1 MGTENPHEAT
11 AAYVLD
17 ALTEPERAAFE
28 AHLETCPDCA
38 REVREFAATAA
49 LLGTAAAVEPPPA
62 LRGAVLRRIR
72 ELPSDPEPEPGTAG
86 AGPEPEPWAAWGAG
100 PEAQP
105 RAGRGAGP
113 GPETG
118 AAQGPGPEAESG
130 AAQWPGPEAQPG
142 AARRPDPEAGPWAGR
157 GAGPEAEP
165 RAGRG
170 AGPGPETGAAQWPGP
185 EAQRPDPEAGPW
197 AARGAG
203 PEAEPGAARGAGP
216 GPETGVARHRAPRR
230 RAWSRWALAAC
241 LAVAAGL
248 GGVAAW
254 QYQRA
259 DSARQQA
266 RAAEARE
273 AALAGV
279 LSAPDARLASGRIP
293 DGGTGTVVLSR
304 ERDRAVFVPSGMAAP
319 PAGRVYQ
326 LWFAGPGGMRPAGLM
341 DPARPGAPALL
352 AGPVGGATG
361 VGVTVE
367 PEGGSAAPTTAPLV
381 LLALPGAGTGTR
393 TA

>member
-17 ALTEPERAAFE
+17 ALAEPERAAFE

-49 LLGTAAAVEPPPA
+49 LLGTAVAVEPPPA

-72 ELPSDPEPEPGTAG
+72 ELPAGTEPE
-86 AGPEPEPWAAWGAG
+86 
-100 PEAQP
+100 
-105 RAGRGAGP
+105 
-113 GPETG
+113 
-118 AAQGPGPEAESG
+118 
-130 AAQWPGPEAQPG
+130 PG

-157 GAGPEAEP
+157 GAGP
-165 RAGRG
+165 
-170 AGPGPETGAAQWPGP
+170 GPETGAARGPGP
-185 EAQRPDPEAGPW
+185 EAEPGAARRPDPEAGPW
-197 AARGAG
+197 AGPGAG
-203 PEAEPGAARGAGP
+203 PETGATRGP
-216 GPETGVARHRAPRR
+216 GPETGAARHRAPRGR
-230 RAWSRWALAAC
+230 GWARWALAAC

-259 DSARQQA
+259 DTAREQA

-352 AGPVGGATG
+352 AGPVGAATG
-361 VGVTVE
+361 IGVTVE

-381 LLALPGAGTGTR
+381 LLALPGAR

>member
-17 ALTEPERAAFE
+17 ALAEPERAAFE

-49 LLGTAAAVEPPPA
+49 LLGTAVAVEPPPA

-72 ELPSDPEPEPGTAG
+72 ELPAGTEPEPGAARRPDPDAGPWAGPG
-86 AGPEPEPWAAWGAG
+86 AGPEPGATRG
-100 PEAQP
+100 P
-105 RAGRGAGP
+105 GP

-118 AAQGPGPEAESG
+118 AA
-130 AAQWPGPEAQPG
+130 
-142 AARRPDPEAGPWAGR
+142 
-157 GAGPEAEP
+157 
-165 RAGRG
+165 
-170 AGPGPETGAAQWPGP
+170 
-185 EAQRPDPEAGPW
+185 
-197 AARGAG
+197 
-203 PEAEPGAARGAGP
+203 
-216 GPETGVARHRAPRR
+216 RHRAPRGR
-230 RAWSRWALAAC
+230 GWARWALAAC

-259 DSARQQA
+259 DTAREQA

-352 AGPVGGATG
+352 AGPVGAATG
-361 VGVTVE
+361 IGVTVE

-381 LLALPGAGTGTR
+381 LLALPGAR

>member
-17 ALTEPERAAFE
+17 ALAEPERAVFE

-49 LLGTAAAVEPPPA
+49 LLGAAAAVEPPPA

-72 ELPSDPEPEPGTAG
+72 ELPAGAEPEPGAV
-86 AGPEPEPWAAWGAG
+86 
-100 PEAQP
+100 
-105 RAGRGAGP
+105 RGAGP
-113 GPETG
+113 GTEPAPE
-118 AAQGPGPEAESG
+118 PE
-130 AAQWPGPEAQPG
+130 PVP
-142 AARRPDPEAGPWAGR
+142 
-157 GAGPEAEP
+157 
-165 RAGRG
+165 
-170 AGPGPETGAAQWPGP
+170 
-185 EAQRPDPEAGPW
+185 
-197 AARGAG
+197 
-203 PEAEPGAARGAGP
+203 
-216 GPETGVARHRAPRR
+216 ARHRAPRH

-259 DSARQQA
+259 DTARQQA
-266 RAAEARE
+266 RTAEARE

-381 LLALPGAGTGTR
+381 LLALPGAR

>member
-17 ALTEPERAAFE
+17 ALAEPERAAFE

-49 LLGTAAAVEPPPA
+49 LLGTAVAVEPPPA

-72 ELPSDPEPEPGTAG
+72 ELPAGTEPE
-86 AGPEPEPWAAWGAG
+86 
-100 PEAQP
+100 
-105 RAGRGAGP
+105 
-113 GPETG
+113 
-118 AAQGPGPEAESG
+118 
-130 AAQWPGPEAQPG
+130 PG
-142 AARRPDPEAGPWAGR
+142 AARRPDPEAGPWAGP
-157 GAGPEAEP
+157 GAGPET
-165 RAGRG
+165 G
-170 AGPGPETGAAQWPGP
+170 ATRGPGPETGAA
-185 EAQRPDPEAGPW
+185 
-197 AARGAG
+197 
-203 PEAEPGAARGAGP
+203 
-216 GPETGVARHRAPRR
+216 RHRAPRGR
-230 RAWSRWALAAC
+230 GWARWALAAC

-259 DSARQQA
+259 DTAREQA

-293 DGGTGTVVLSR
+293 DGGTGTVVVSR

-352 AGPVGGATG
+352 AGPVGAATG
-361 VGVTVE
+361 IGVTVE

-381 LLALPGAGTGTR
+381 LLALPGAR

>member
-17 ALTEPERAAFE
+17 ALAEPERAAFE

-49 LLGTAAAVEPPPA
+49 LLGTAVAVEPPPA

-72 ELPSDPEPEPGTAG
+72 ELPAGTEPEPGAARRPGPEAGPWPGPG
-86 AGPEPEPWAAWGAG
+86 AGPETGAT
-100 PEAQP
+100 
-105 RAGRGAGP
+105 RGP

-118 AAQGPGPEAESG
+118 AA
-130 AAQWPGPEAQPG
+130 
-142 AARRPDPEAGPWAGR
+142 
-157 GAGPEAEP
+157 
-165 RAGRG
+165 
-170 AGPGPETGAAQWPGP
+170 
-185 EAQRPDPEAGPW
+185 
-197 AARGAG
+197 
-203 PEAEPGAARGAGP
+203 
-216 GPETGVARHRAPRR
+216 RHRAPRGR
-230 RAWSRWALAAC
+230 GWARWALAAC

-259 DSARQQA
+259 DTAREQA

-352 AGPVGGATG
+352 AGPVGAATG
-361 VGVTVE
+361 IGVTVE

-381 LLALPGAGTGTR
+381 LLALPGAR

>member
-17 ALTEPERAAFE
+17 ALAEPERAAFE

-49 LLGTAAAVEPPPA
+49 LLGTAVAVEPPPA

-72 ELPSDPEPEPGTAG
+72 ELPAGTEPGAARRPDPEAG
-86 AGPEPEPWAAWGAG
+86 
-100 PEAQP
+100 P

-118 AAQGPGPEAESG
+118 AA
-130 AAQWPGPEAQPG
+130 
-142 AARRPDPEAGPWAGR
+142 R
-157 GAGPEAEP
+157 
-165 RAGRG
+165 
-170 AGPGPETGAAQWPGP
+170 GPGPETGAA
-185 EAQRPDPEAGPW
+185 
-197 AARGAG
+197 
-203 PEAEPGAARGAGP
+203 
-216 GPETGVARHRAPRR
+216 RHRAPRGR
-230 RAWSRWALAAC
+230 GWARWALAAC

-259 DSARQQA
+259 DTAREQA

-352 AGPVGGATG
+352 AGPVGAATG
-361 VGVTVE
+361 IGVTVE

-381 LLALPGAGTGTR
+381 LLALPGAR

>member
-38 REVREFAATAA
+38 LEVREFAATAA

-118 AAQGPGPEAESG
+118 AARGPGPDAESG
-130 AAQWPGPEAQPG
+130 AA
-142 AARRPDPEAGPWAGR
+142 R

-165 RAGRG
+165 SAGRG
-170 AGPGPETGAAQWPGP
+170 AGPGPETGAAQGPGP
-185 EAQRPDPEAGPW
+185 EAQRPDPEAQPRAG
-197 AARGAG
+197 RGAGPRPETGAAQGPG

-259 DSARQQA
+259 DTARQQA

-352 AGPVGGATG
+352 AGPVGAATG

>member
-17 ALTEPERAAFE
+17 ALAEPERAAFE

-72 ELPSDPEPEPGTAG
+72 ELPSDPEPEPGMARG
-86 AGPEPEPWAAWGAG
+86 PGPDAESGAARRAGPEPE
-100 PEAQP
+100 
-105 RAGRGAGP
+105 
-113 GPETG
+113 
-118 AAQGPGPEAESG
+118 
-130 AAQWPGPEAQPG
+130 
-142 AARRPDPEAGPWAGR
+142 
-157 GAGPEAEP
+157 
-165 RAGRG
+165 
-170 AGPGPETGAAQWPGP
+170 
-185 EAQRPDPEAGPW
+185 PW

-230 RAWSRWALAAC
+230 RAWSRWVLAAC

-266 RAAEARE
+266 RAAETRE

-352 AGPVGGATG
+352 AG
-361 VGVTVE
+361 
-367 PEGGSAAPTTAPLV
+367 
-381 LLALPGAGTGTR
+381 
-393 TA
+393 